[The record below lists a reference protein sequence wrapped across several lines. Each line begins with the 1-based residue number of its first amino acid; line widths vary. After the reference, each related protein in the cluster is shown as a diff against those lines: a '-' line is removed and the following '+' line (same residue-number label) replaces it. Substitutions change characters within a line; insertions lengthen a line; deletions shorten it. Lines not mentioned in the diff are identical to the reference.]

1 MITNKYLYQNP
12 CCFPLFFI
20 LCLLPLSA
28 SAITRDAS
36 IQYALEKSESMRIV
50 EQSAKSVRAEAQKIT
65 AFTKPQIGLESL
77 YLEMGDNSDPNPF
90 FETPDRNLSAGI
102 VGSQLLF
109 AGGRIWRSLELEQNL
124 WNRADLQYSTGKRD
138 IVKGVKMAFDTVL
151 LEQAV
156 LDILTDRLKQRQNE
170 LDDAKDLREVG
181 MVTSLDVRQ
190 AMLNLSFAQ
199 DALKAEEISYR
210 EALIDFNLSLGRS
223 GGEEPWIPEG
233 KLEEI
238 PDMGMLFSHLK
249 TAFSGENLLD
259 IVTKKNQADGAELTY
274 EIAKG
279 ENLPE
284 VALVASGK
292 TDGEEFDETDESW
305 NLGIQINWNIF
316 DGGLVHAK
324 TASALSEMRMADENL
339 KKTRKILAGEI
350 EKIGISIQSFEERI
364 HLQREAVNLS
374 GQNYEDA
381 REQYRAGT
389 ITLTQLGD
397 FNLNY
402 AEARFILQRLFFSR
416 RGLLNN
422 TDALLEDIPLSEN
435 AGENL
440 SKNLNGN
447 PTENLN

>member
-1 MITNKYLYQNP
+1 MTRNKCLYQNP
-12 CCFPLFFI
+12 CLCTLFFI
-20 LCLLPLSA
+20 LCLLPFSA
-28 SAITRDAS
+28 SAITREAA

-50 EQSAKSVRAEAQKIT
+50 EESAKTVRAEAQKIT

-90 FETPDRNLSAGI
+90 FETPDRNISAEI

-109 AGGRIWRSLELEQNL
+109 AGGRIWRSLEMEENL
-124 WNRADLQYSTGKRD
+124 WNRADLHYSTGKRD

-156 LDILTDRLKQRQNE
+156 LDILTDRLGQRQKE
-170 LDDAKDLREVG
+170 LDDAKDLREAG

-199 DALKAEEISYR
+199 DALKAEETSYR

-223 GGEEPWIPEG
+223 GEEEPWIPEG

-238 PDMGMLFSHLK
+238 PDMEMLFRQLK
-249 TAFSGENLLD
+249 TAFSNGKLLD
-259 IVTKKNQADGAELTY
+259 IVTKKNQADGAELSY

-279 ENLPE
+279 ESLPE
-284 VALVASGK
+284 VALVASAK
-292 TDGEEFDETDESW
+292 TEGDDFDETDESW
-305 NLGIQINWNIF
+305 NLGIQLNWNIF
-316 DGGLVHAK
+316 DGSLVRAK
-324 TASALSEMRMADENL
+324 TASALSELRMADENL
-339 KKTRKILAGEI
+339 KKTGKMIAGEI
-350 EKIGISIQSFEERI
+350 EKIGISIRSFEERI
-364 HLQREAVNLS
+364 RLQREAVNLS
-374 GQNYEDA
+374 GQNYQDA

-397 FNLNY
+397 FSLGY

-422 TDALLEDIPLSEN
+422 TEALLEDIPLNENTGGKSEQKPERKS
-435 AGENL
+435 G
-440 SKNLNGN
+440 
-447 PTENLN
+447 

>member
-1 MITNKYLYQNP
+1 MSKNHSLYQNIFL
-12 CCFPLFFI
+12 CSLFFI
-20 LCLLPLSA
+20 LSMIPFSA
-28 SAITRDAS
+28 NAITREAA

-50 EQSAKSVRAEAQKIT
+50 EESAKSVRAEAQKVT
-65 AFTKPQIGLESL
+65 AFTKPQISLESL

-90 FETPDRNLSAGI
+90 FETPDRNMSAEI

-109 AGGRIWRSLELEQNL
+109 AGGRIWRSLELEKKL

-156 LDILTDRLKQRQNE
+156 MDILTDRLRQRQNE
-170 LDDAKDLREVG
+170 LDDAKDLREAG

-190 AMLNLSFAQ
+190 AMLNLNFAQ
-199 DALKAEEISYR
+199 DALKEEETSYR

-223 GGEEPWIPEG
+223 GEEDPWIPEG

-238 PDMGMLFSHLK
+238 PNMEILLGRLK
-249 TAFSGENLLD
+249 TAFSNGKLLD
-259 IVTKKNQADGAELTY
+259 IVTKKNQADAAELSY

-279 ENLPE
+279 EGLPA

-292 TDGEEFDETDESW
+292 MDGDELDETDESW
-305 NLGIQINWNIF
+305 NLGIQLNWNIF
-316 DGGLVHAK
+316 DGGLVRAK
-324 TASALSEMRMADENL
+324 TASALSELRMADENL
-339 KKTRKILAGEI
+339 KKTEKMLAGEI
-350 EKIGISIQSFEERI
+350 EKIGITIRSYEERI
-364 HLQREAVNLS
+364 RLQREAVNLS
-374 GQNYEDA
+374 RQNYEDA

-397 FNLNY
+397 FNLGY

-422 TDALLEDIPLSEN
+422 TEALLEDIP
-435 AGENL
+435 
-440 SKNLNGN
+440 
-447 PTENLN
+447 PQ